1 MRASTGGGEANGLI
15 SHCHSMVGSVFPGG
29 TRHEGDLGRCRLA
42 IIMFIPGNN
51 PQPDEENHILHQGW
65 TGNTVTGS
73 TNISHIG
80 VNFSSTP
87 TLTIRPA
94 MVRLRIEATSGG
106 SQVALSDIAFA
117 VASGTF
123 SDAIFDMHIGGTI
136 GTSGG
141 TATITALDNLGGISS
156 FTTTLKNG
164 SNFLTVVASNGES
177 IENIAIAYTVGFTD
191 LRQVRISGAL
201 VSVPDNGA
209 TAMLLGGALA
219 GLVLVRRYLKR

>member
-1 MRASTGGGEANGLI
+1 
-15 SHCHSMVGSVFPGG
+15 
-29 TRHEGDLGRCRLA
+29 
-42 IIMFIPGNN
+42 MFIPGNN
-51 PQPDEENHILHQGW
+51 PQPDEENVLLNQGE

-73 TNISHIG
+73 TNQSHIG
-80 VNFSSTP
+80 VNFSSTQ
-87 TLTIRPA
+87 TLTIPSNGQA
-94 MVRLRIEATSGG
+94 RIEATSGG

-117 VASGTF
+117 LASGTF
-123 SDAIFDMHIGGTI
+123 TDAIFDMHIGGTI

-177 IENIAIAYTVGFTD
+177 IENIAIAYAVGFTD

-219 GLVLVRRYLKR
+219 GLGLWDAT